1 MVFELLEILQACGGY
16 KKKIWSN
23 DRFVKIHIQLKKKK
37 KLLSGVVALVYKQ
50 VCCQILSKV

>member
-1 MVFELLEILQACGGY
+1 MIFELLEILQACGGY

-37 KLLSGVVALVYKQ
+37 LLSGVVALVYKQ
-50 VCCQILSKV
+50 VCCQTLSKV

>member
-37 KLLSGVVALVYKQ
+37 LLSGVVALVYKQ